1 MGSCLKRILL
11 KYFFNSVYV
20 ISLQFLL
27 QIGVN
32 IPLDLAG
39 WALAME
45 QALLFI
51 LILGRWFMPKGNITK
66 NQLSQILL
74 VYIGMAADIMELFE
88 VFKEEQ
94 VV

>member
-1 MGSCLKRILL
+1 
-11 KYFFNSVYV
+11 
-20 ISLQFLL
+20 
-27 QIGVN
+27 
-32 IPLDLAG
+32 
-39 WALAME
+39 ME

-88 VFKEEQ
+88 VFKEDQ
-94 VV
+94 VNLFL